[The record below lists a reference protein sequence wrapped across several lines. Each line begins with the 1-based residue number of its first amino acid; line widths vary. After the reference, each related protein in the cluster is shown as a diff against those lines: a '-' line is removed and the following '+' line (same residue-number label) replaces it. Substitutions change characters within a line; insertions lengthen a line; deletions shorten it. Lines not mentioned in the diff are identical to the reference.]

1 MPNIKAIQNLQG
13 ESVAGAV
20 SATSNQNTANALALV
35 TGVADNT
42 PNTGDYTT
50 LKVNTLIIA
59 NPHASTA
66 AVVSIEFDSGSG
78 TPRTFVNAVSIPA
91 GASLDVLSGPIYV
104 NATESL
110 NGFVTGADVNF
121 LVSYEKL
128 VSNVD

>member
-20 SATSNQNTANALALV
+20 SATSNQNSSNALALV

-59 NPHASTA
+59 NTHASTA
-66 AVVSIEFDSGSG
+66 AVVSIEFDSG

-104 NATESL
+104 NAPESL
-110 NGFVTGADVNF
+110 NGFVTGADVTF